1 MSYFYLYYCGTMH
14 FAYAAKTKRRHI
26 IVTAITVFIT
36 EYGVNSDNL
45 RLIHDKGMDNILD
58 DNYN

>member
-1 MSYFYLYYCGTMH
+1 MH

-36 EYGVNSDNL
+36 EYGVNSDNQ
-45 RLIHDKGMDNILD
+45 RLIHDKGMDNILED
-58 DNYN
+58 KYNNKT